1 MHKLRAISRLRL
13 PGCHF
18 EEPMLPD
25 YHFTDS
31 LSPHCFLALAFL
43 CGNSQF
49 QIKAY
54 LLTREMS
61 LGKEVR
67 FPLTEQPELGVHS
80 TQDVYLSIPEEEEN
94 CDTAAT
100 MRREA

>member
-1 MHKLRAISRLRL
+1 
-13 PGCHF
+13 
-18 EEPMLPD
+18 
-25 YHFTDS
+25 
-31 LSPHCFLALAFL
+31 
-43 CGNSQF
+43 
-49 QIKAY
+49 
-54 LLTREMS
+54 MS